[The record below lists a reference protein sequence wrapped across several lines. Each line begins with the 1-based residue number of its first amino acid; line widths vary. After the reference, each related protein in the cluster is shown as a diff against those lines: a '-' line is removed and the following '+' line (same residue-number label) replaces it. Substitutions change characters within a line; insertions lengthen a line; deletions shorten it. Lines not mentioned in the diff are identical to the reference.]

1 MALRLAII
9 EDNADLLDELLAWL
23 GYRGFEVWG
32 TRSAE
37 AFWRQLHSHPVD
49 IVLVDIGLP
58 GEDGFSVLNY
68 LHELGHYGL
77 VVVSARGQQQ
87 DKLQA
92 LSLGADAYLIK
103 PVNFAHLA
111 ETLTALGA
119 RLRQDRPAA
128 PPAEAI
134 GTPPAVSPGSWRL
147 QEDKLI
153 SPDAR
158 TLELTQQE
166 YRLVE
171 LLMRNRNEV
180 CSKLDLHACLFSH
193 ESEPDLHRIDV
204 VVSRLRHKARQ
215 QGIHL
220 PVRAIFG
227 SLIIL
232 HSYDQLPEDEFMINC
247 LKGVIFVSLKTAS
260 IPQLLTI
267 IKSEL
272 QHCMTPTATDAAGRE
287 LSCASCPHRVLSRSQ
302 TAVAHGILE
311 GLDMS
316 KIAALQRVSP
326 RTAAYHKNKIMEK
339 YSLNNNHEFFQFM
352 NLLRERW

>member
-1 MALRLAII
+1 MRNINVTINTRNTFVRESLVAMVNDLTRGDLRARFSWR
-9 EDNADLLDELLAWL
+9 NTDL
-23 GYRGFEVWG
+23 
-32 TRSAE
+32 SAE
-37 AFWRQLHSHPVD
+37 D
-49 IVLVDIGLP
+49 IIICEVIP
-58 GEDGFSVLNY
+58 GEIY
-68 LHELGHYGL
+68 LCNT
-77 VVVSARGQQQ
+77 
-87 DKLQA
+87 
-92 LSLGADAYLIK
+92 LIK
-103 PVNFAHLA
+103 N
-111 ETLTALGA
+111 
-119 RLRQDRPAA
+119 RKR
-128 PPAEAI
+128 
-134 GTPPAVSPGSWRL
+134 GS
-147 QEDKLI
+147 
-153 SPDAR
+153 
-158 TLELTQQE
+158 
-166 YRLVE
+166 
-171 LLMRNRNEV
+171 
-180 CSKLDLHACLFSH
+180 
-193 ESEPDLHRIDV
+193 
-204 VVSRLRHKARQ
+204 
-215 QGIHL
+215 
-220 PVRAIFG
+220 

-260 IPQLLTI
+260 IPQLLAI